1 MTGRFLSRA
10 TPRLALVL
18 FPALAYVFLYIPILH
33 ITVASF
39 SRDILWPYPVRF
51 TVDAYTALFQSTIYQ
66 EALRNS
72 LLLAFGTAVLSTL
85 LATLA
90 VFGLMKYKSRWKGWV
105 LFLFL
110 SPLFVADVLLG
121 ISTLILN
128 GLFLDIPGN
137 LVSAILANTV
147 RGFTYALLI
156 IATQMFRYNWLLN
169 DAAMVCGAGQVRTF
183 FEITLPIIW
192 PSLLGAFVVTFI
204 LSFNNLDIS
213 YYSLGAVPT
222 MPAVAWGSLRFGIK
236 PELYAITA
244 LVNAA
249 VLLCL
254 LVMFLLM
261 KLEVVRFGYR
271 AGRDV

>member
-1 MTGRFLSRA
+1 MTGRFLSRS
-10 TPRLALVL
+10 TPRLLLAL
-18 FPALAYVFLYIPILH
+18 FPALAYVFLYVPIVH
-33 ITVASF
+33 IAVASF

-51 TVDAYTALFQSTIYQ
+51 TLDAYTALFQSTIYQ

-72 LLLAFGTAVLSTL
+72 LVLAFGTAALSTL

-90 VFGLMKYKSRWKGWV
+90 VFGLMKYKSPWKGWV

-156 IATQMFRYNWLLN
+156 IATQMYRYNWLLN

-261 KLEVVRFGYR
+261 KSGAARFGYR
-271 AGRDV
+271 AGRDT